1 MAIVFFDNLII
12 TCIDII
18 IIFKTT
24 AVIITI
30 PAAKK
35 LNQIILLAKLPK

>member
-12 TCIDII
+12 MCIDI

-24 AVIITI
+24 VVIITI

-35 LNQIILLAKLPK
+35 TQPNNTTGQIT